1 MKKLVLFF
9 FNTLK
14 SVHLKKDVGL
24 FPVFFRMNYF
34 ENVELL
40 CFKKDSDVPEEFRG
54 VTVKLLTDE
63 KFKDSNSRFSDYCS
77 NLRKNK
83 IIKQYLKKNR
93 DVSHVMIFHG
103 TLEHL
108 FLVRSIKKDFPNLK
122 TYIKFDSD
130 LDSCEYFIS
139 KKNKI
144 FSLIRNICIPYVDL
158 FSIESELG
166 LKLLKKQRKI
176 CNKVFYV
183 PNGYDDNLL
192 TDFELNKKKK
202 QIITVGRLG
211 TNQKNTELFLDII
224 SKLNLKD
231 WNVKL
236 IGPIEESFKKRIE
249 DFYKSNSNLK
259 DKLVF
264 TGVISDEKEMVRL
277 YQESS
282 VFMLTSRAEGSA
294 LVLIESAINGCYI
307 LSTDVGAIQQ
317 ISSNENFCFIAP
329 NSSQKEQNIEELRQI
344 FAKRLQEIIDGDDSF
359 EKITKQVAY
368 CKENFLMSNIIQLPC
383 FKEWVEV

>member
-1 MKKLVLFF
+1 MKKLVLIF

-24 FPVFFRMNYF
+24 FPAFFRMNYF
-34 ENVELL
+34 EKVELL
-40 CFKKDSDVPEEFRG
+40 CFEKDSDVPEEFRG
-54 VTVKLLTDE
+54 VAIKLLTDE
-63 KFKDSNSRFSDYCS
+63 KFEDSNSRFSDYCS

-83 IIKQYLKKNR
+83 IIKQYLQQNR
-93 DVSHVMIFHG
+93 DVSHVMIFHA

-108 FLVRSIKKDFPNLK
+108 LLCRSIKKHFANLK

-130 LDSCEYFIS
+130 IDSCEYFVS
-139 KKNKI
+139 KKNRI
-144 FSLIRNICIPYVDL
+144 FSFIRNICIPYIDL

-166 LKLLKKQRKI
+166 LNVLKKNKKLSG
-176 CNKVFYV
+176 KVFYV

-192 TDFELNKKKK
+192 TDFDFKKKKK

-224 SKLNLKD
+224 SNVNLKD

-236 IGPIEESFKKRIE
+236 IGPIEKSFEKSIE
-249 DFYKSNSNLK
+249 DFYKSNPNLQ
-259 DKLVF
+259 DKVIF
-264 TGVISDEKEMVRL
+264 TGPITDEKEMIRV

-307 LSTDVGAIQQ
+307 LSTDVGAIRQ
-317 ISSNENFCFIAP
+317 ISSDENFCFIAP
-329 NSSQKEQNIEELRQI
+329 NSSQKEQNVEQLKHI
-344 FAKRLQEIIDGDDSF
+344 FAERLQQIIDGDDSF
-359 EKITKQVAY
+359 ENINKQVVY

-383 FKEWVEV
+383 FKKWVEV